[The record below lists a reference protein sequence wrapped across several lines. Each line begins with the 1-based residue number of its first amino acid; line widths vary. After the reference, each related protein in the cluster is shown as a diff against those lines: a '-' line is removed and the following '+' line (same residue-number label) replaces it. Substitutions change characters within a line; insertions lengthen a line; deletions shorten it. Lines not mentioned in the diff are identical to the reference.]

1 MKKIISILL
10 VAAAFFCVSCTVDPL
25 DQDPLSSLSPEE
37 FFSNPSGLEAFSNNF
52 YTAFP
57 ATGLYAETWDLY
69 AATEMSDEMR
79 GGRTVPTTWSWKTL
93 RNINTLLG
101 NLHYCKDEEAVK
113 YYDALARFFRAYFY
127 FGMVQKYGDVPWYDR
142 ELGSDDPELY
152 KPRDSREFVMQK
164 MIADINIAIENL
176 PSQKDVY
183 KITKWT
189 ALALKSRFCLFE
201 GTFRKYH
208 SITKYENGADYY
220 LKLAAA
226 ASYEFMTESGYT
238 IAVETADS
246 DKNYRSLFTTMNAR
260 NTEVILARD
269 YNAELG
275 LTHSSGNSFNSAT
288 MGRYGMNKKVVASYL
303 MKDGS
308 RFTDIPGWETMTF
321 MEEVKDR
328 DPRLAQSIITPGFKF
343 VGETV
348 SVGQNLTFSTTGYNP
363 TKYVTTVEH
372 NGYNKSD
379 IDLIIFRAA
388 EVYLNYAEA
397 KAELSSGGITQND
410 LDISINRLR
419 DRVGMPHLSLTAA
432 NANPDPFLKNKKW
445 GGYQNVKA
453 GGNEGVILEIRR
465 ERMIEL
471 AQEGHRYYDII
482 RWKEGEIFEQPLYGI
497 YIDKPV
503 DGYVVYDF
511 DGDGSNDLCVYQDNK
526 PTKVKATVFYKAGKD
541 VILSEET
548 YGYIHMHKDMG
559 KWDETRDYLYPIPSV
574 ERSLNPNLSQN
585 PGWVD
590 GLDY

>member
-1 MKKIISILL
+1 MATTAIFS
-10 VAAAFFCVSCTVDPL
+10 VSCAVDPL

-69 AATEMSDEMR
+69 ASTEMSDEMR

-142 ELGSDDPELY
+142 ELGSDDPDLY
-152 KPRDSREFVMQK
+152 KPRDSREHVMQM
-164 MIADINIAIENL
+164 MIEDIDIAIANL
-176 PSQKDVY
+176 PTKKDVY
-183 KITKWT
+183 KITTWT

-208 SITKYENGADYY
+208 SITKYDNGADYY
-220 LKLAAA
+220 LSLAAA
-226 ASYEFMTESGYT
+226 ASYDFITKSGYT
-238 IAVETADS
+238 IAS
-246 DKNYRSLFTTMNAR
+246 DPGDPEKNYRSLFTSMNAR

-308 RFTDIPGWETMTF
+308 RFTDIPGWDTMTF

-363 TKYVTTVEH
+363 TKYVTTVGH
-372 NGYNKSD
+372 NEYDKSD

-397 KAELSSGGITQND
+397 KAELPSGTLTQND
-410 LDISINRLR
+410 LDISVNKLR
-419 DRVGMPHLSLTAA
+419 DRVGMPHLNLAQA
-432 NANPDPFLKNKKW
+432 NANPDPFLKNKNW
-445 GGYQNVKA
+445 GGYQNVA
-453 GGNEGVILEIRR
+453 TGGNEGVILEIRR
-465 ERMIEL
+465 ERLIEL

-482 RWKEGEIFEQPLYGI
+482 RWKEGKIFEKPLYGI

-511 DGDGSNDLCVYQDNK
+511 DGDGSNDLCVYQENK
-526 PTKVKATVFYKAGKD
+526 PAKVKATVFYKAGKD

-574 ERSLNPNLSQN
+574 ERSLNPNLTKN

>member
-1 MKKIISILL
+1 MATAVFL
-10 VAAAFFCVSCTVDPL
+10 CVSCAVDPL

-69 AATEMSDEMR
+69 AATEMTDEMR
-79 GGRTVPTTWSWKTL
+79 GGRTVPTTWSWGTL

-101 NLHYCKDEEAVK
+101 NLHYCKDEEAVR

-164 MIADINIAIENL
+164 MIYDIDIAIENL

-183 KITKWT
+183 KITKWS

-208 SITKYENGADYY
+208 SITRYENSADYY
-220 LKLAAA
+220 LSLAAA
-226 ASYEFMTESGYT
+226 ASYTFITESGYT
-238 IAVETADS
+238 IAVDS
-246 DKNYRSLFTTMNAR
+246 GDPEKNYRSLFTTMNAK
-260 NTEVILARD
+260 NTEVVLARD

-275 LTHSSGNSFNSAT
+275 LTHSSGNAFNSAT

-308 RFTDIPGWETMTF
+308 RFTDIAGWETMTF

-372 NGYNKSD
+372 NGYDKSD

-397 KAELSSGGITQND
+397 KAELPSGTLTQND
-410 LDISINRLR
+410 LDISVNKLR
-419 DRVGMPHLSLTAA
+419 DRVGMPHLNLAQA
-432 NANPDPFLKNKKW
+432 NANPDPFLKNKAW
-445 GGYQNVKA
+445 GGYQNVTT

-465 ERMIEL
+465 ERMVEL

-482 RWKEGEIFEQPLYGI
+482 RWKEGKIFEQPLYGI

-511 DGDGSNDLCVYQDNK
+511 DGDGSNDLCVYQENK
-526 PTKVKATVFYKAGKD
+526 PAKVKATVFYKAGKD
-541 VILSEET
+541 VILSEKT

-574 ERSLNPNLSQN
+574 ERSLNPNLTQN

>member
-1 MKKIISILL
+1 MT
-10 VAAAFFCVSCTVDPL
+10 AAAILSVSCTVDPL

-79 GGRTVPTTWSWKTL
+79 GGRTVPTTWSWGTL

-101 NLHYCKDEEAVK
+101 NLHYCDDEEAVR

-164 MIADINIAIENL
+164 MIYDIDIAIENL

-208 SITKYENGADYY
+208 SITEYDNGADYY
-220 LKLAAA
+220 LNLAAA
-226 ASYEFMTESGYT
+226 ASYEFITESGYT
-238 IAVETADS
+238 IAADS
-246 DKNYRSLFTTMNAR
+246 GDPERNYRSLFTTMNAK

-308 RFTDIPGWETMTF
+308 RFTDISGWETMTF

-328 DPRLAQSIITPGFKF
+328 DPRLAQSIITPGFRF

-372 NGYNKSD
+372 NGYEKSD

-397 KAELSSGGITQND
+397 KAELPSGTLTQND
-410 LDISINRLR
+410 LDISVNKLR
-419 DRVGMPHLSLTAA
+419 DRVGMPHLNLAQA
-432 NANPDPFLKNKKW
+432 NANPDPFLKNKAW
-445 GGYQNVKA
+445 GGYQNVA
-453 GGNEGVILEIRR
+453 TGGNEGVILEIRR
-465 ERMIEL
+465 ERMVEL
-471 AQEGHRYYDII
+471 VQEGHRYYDII
-482 RWKEGEIFEQPLYGI
+482 RWKEGKIFEKPLYGI

-511 DGDGSNDLCVYQDNK
+511 DSDGSNDLCVYQDNK
-526 PTKVKATVFYKAGKD
+526 PSKVKATVFYKAGKD
-541 VILSEET
+541 VILSAGT

-574 ERSLNPNLSQN
+574 ERSLNPNLTQN

>member
-1 MKKIISILL
+1 MATTALL
-10 VAAAFFCVSCTVDPL
+10 SVSCAVDPL

-69 AATEMSDEMR
+69 ASTEMSDEMR
-79 GGRTVPTTWSWKTL
+79 GGRTVPTTWSWGTL

-101 NLHYCKDEEAVK
+101 NLQYCKDEEAVT

-127 FGMVQKYGDVPWYDR
+127 FGMIQKYGDVPWYDR
-142 ELGSDDPELY
+142 ELGSNDPELY
-152 KPRDSREFVMQK
+152 KPRDSREFIMQK
-164 MIADINIAIENL
+164 MIGDIDIAIENL
-176 PSQKDVY
+176 PSQKNVY

-208 SITKYENGADYY
+208 SITKYDNGADYY
-220 LKLAAA
+220 LSLAAA
-226 ASYEFMTESGYT
+226 ASYKFITESGYT
-238 IAVETADS
+238 IAAEPGDPE
-246 DKNYRSLFTTMNAR
+246 KNYRSLFTSINAK
-260 NTEVILARD
+260 NAEVILARD

-308 RFTDIPGWETMTF
+308 RFTDIAGWETMTF

-343 VGETV
+343 VDETV

-372 NGYNKSD
+372 NGYDKSD

-419 DRVGMPHLSLTAA
+419 DRVGMPHLNLTDA

-445 GGYQNVKA
+445 GGYQNVA
-453 GGNEGVILEIRR
+453 TGGNEGVILEIRR

-482 RWKEGEIFEQPLYGI
+482 RWKEGKIFEQPLYGI

-511 DGDGSNDLCVYQDNK
+511 DGDGSNDLCVYQENK
-526 PTKVKATVFYKAGKD
+526 PAKVKATVFYKAGKD
-541 VILSEET
+541 VILSEKT
-548 YGYIHMHKDMG
+548 YGYIHMHKEMG

-574 ERSLNPNLSQN
+574 ERSLNPNLTQN